1 MFETLIWIVSIIV
14 AFVILVLIFVQ
25 SPGTSFA
32 VVRLII
38 LYVPLN
44 NLAMGVKEDAMTE
57 KFTSIL
63 SNLLRDMKISQSDY
77 DRFMAMIQDSQDW
90 LDRNYYDIQVFF
102 GLREPT
108 SKFKNCSI

>member
-1 MFETLIWIVSIIV
+1 MNIFQNNLQFTLFYTHSTVD
-14 AFVILVLIFVQ
+14 
-25 SPGTSFA
+25 
-32 VVRLII
+32 

-57 KFTSIL
+57 KFKSIL

-102 GLREPT
+102 GLKEPT
-108 SKFKNCSI
+108 SKSKNCSI